1 MWREPSEADAL
12 KSPTE
17 KDPTA
22 TARSSI
28 RRTNATRRPS
38 SYVNPSAGRRLFS
51 FHTQPDELQ
60 RGVSDRELAVRSPV
74 LNVGFSEDGLDLD
87 AFQREALH
95 RVVARTH
102 PSRRREIAADFGR
115 RARERQDYLSTRS
128 DAQSRNR
135 PHLTPGFAPAVAH
148 RASSSPHQ
156 PLDGIHLPP
165 LPLPS
170 MRSSETRHYNG
181 LAATTLRDHRTGNA
195 LSRAPR
201 DSTVDGLGDRQ
212 RSLSPDGERENDAW
226 ETLLSTITPDASQP
240 SNDTSFSSNTAADI
254 RRNATTLASTML
266 PPHAG
271 SVRGIRLRPDLY
283 PDDPHPC
290 DYLTSEEDDD
300 DSPADYHRFV
310 GPSSI
315 PLPPRRSSGMQSTMS
330 SQPPI
335 PTISLSFSDSGETDL
350 RQMQAILDRLA
361 RREDIP
367 DDWWAGAGL
376 SRTIGR
382 GLEAG
387 AGPDVNDRNE

>member
-12 KSPTE
+12 KSATE

-22 TARSSI
+22 AARSSI

-38 SYVNPSAGRRLFS
+38 SYVNPPADRRLFS

-60 RGVSDRELAVRSPV
+60 RGVSDREFAVRSPV
-74 LNVGFSEDGLDLD
+74 LNVGFSEDGFDLD

-102 PSRRREIAADFGR
+102 PSRRQEIAADFGR
-115 RARERQDYLSTRS
+115 RARERQDYLATRA

-148 RASSSPHQ
+148 RTSSSHII
-156 PLDGIHLPP
+156 DLPA

-170 MRSSETRHYNG
+170 MRSSETPPYNG
-181 LAATTLRDHRTGNA
+181 LPATTLRNHRTGNA
-195 LSRAPR
+195 PSRALR
-201 DSTVDGLGDRQ
+201 DSTADGLGDRQ
-212 RSLSPDGERENDAW
+212 RSLSPDGERDDAW

-254 RRNATTLASTML
+254 RRNATSLASTML

-271 SVRGIRLRPDLY
+271 SVRAIRLRPDLY

-310 GPSSI
+310 GHSSI
-315 PLPPRRSSGMQSTMS
+315 PLPPRRSPGMQSTMS
-330 SQPPI
+330 NQPPI
-335 PTISLSFSDSGETDL
+335 PTISLSITDSAETDL

-387 AGPDVNDRNE
+387 AGPNVNDRNE